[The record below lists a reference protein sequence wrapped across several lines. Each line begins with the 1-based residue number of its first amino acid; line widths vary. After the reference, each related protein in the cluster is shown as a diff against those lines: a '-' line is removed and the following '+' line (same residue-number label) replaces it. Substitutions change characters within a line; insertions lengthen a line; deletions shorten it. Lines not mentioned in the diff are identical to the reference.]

1 MIVTM
6 KTLIV
11 GDIHA
16 KYGRVRKVVDNAVD
30 AVGDVDSV
38 VFVGDLVDDWGLEAS
53 EQVECLHL
61 FVEGVKS
68 LTDAGVDVT
77 VLVGNHDLIYLM
89 DERDPLFP
97 FVAMRSPGFIP
108 KSHGDVHRMLTA
120 LGMKLSTVVDT
131 DRVQVLVSHAGVTT
145 TFWELLNG
153 TGSNPSPSEVSEV
166 VNMLLEAKAWD
177 VLSLCGPERGGVDFT
192 SSVVW
197 TGARELMSDP
207 VLLPQVVGHTPVRTV
222 ETPSPTLPIT
232 FVDTFSTDWDG
243 NPIGDGSVLVIDR
256 ESSRF
261 RSFSTRMWV

>member
-1 MIVTM
+1 MIDTM

-11 GDIHA
+11 GDVHA
-16 KYGRVRKVVDNAVD
+16 KYGRVRKVVDAALD

-61 FVEGVKS
+61 FVEGVTS
-68 LTDAGVDVT
+68 LTDSGIDVT

-97 FVAMRSPGFIP
+97 LVSMRSPGFIP
-108 KSHGDVHRMLTA
+108 QSHEDVHRLLTA
-120 LGMKLSTVVDT
+120 LGMKLSTVVDAGES
-131 DRVQVLVSHAGVTT
+131 QVLISHAGVTSA
-145 TFWELLNG
+145 FWELLGEPNQ
-153 TGSNPSPSEVSEV
+153 SPSPSDVVDV
-166 VNMLLEAKAWD
+166 VNTLLEAKAWD
-177 VLSLCGPERGGVDFT
+177 VLSLCGRERGGPDPV

-207 VLLPQVVGHTPVRTV
+207 VLPQVVGHTPVRTV
-222 ETPSPTLPIT
+222 ETRSPTLPIT
-232 FVDTFSTDWDG
+232 FVDTFSTDWYT

-261 RSFSTRMWV
+261 QSVSTHLWV